1 VGLGEVITIAHTK
14 GGSGK
19 SSLASNL
26 GYCLSERGYQVLII
40 DLDGQGS
47 ISSHLGG
54 VVAKRADT
62 GAVLDSGAVLSA
74 RCTLLEACVTDI
86 FPGLSIVPSDEVS
99 LDQAVGELESQGA
112 LGQLRLYELLDR
124 ERLNWDFIIIDTPGH
139 QGMALAAAL
148 VASTGIIIPVIPEAG
163 PVAELRTVLSSIAAL
178 SEQTLPLEVYGLV
191 RMRVGGNSNYRRVA
205 EQQSRDI
212 AASANVPM
220 FRNKIPEDARFGEA
234 QLMGVPVRAHDKRA
248 RSAIAFR
255 YLTEELLERKGW
267 RAPLALNHD
276 STQVATA
283 TLTAP
288 VSATVSVSAP
298 TDSEV
303 DVFLDVAEAADV
315 VSAIGSESQ

>member
-26 GYCLSERGYQVLII
+26 GYCLSERGFQVLVM

-54 VVAKRADT
+54 VVPKRSES
-62 GAVLDSGAVLSA
+62 GAVFDSGAVLSQ
-74 RCTLLEACVTDI
+74 RCTLSDACVTDV
-86 FPGLSIVPSDEVS
+86 FPGMSIVPSDEVS
-99 LDQAVGELESQGA
+99 LDQAVSELEGQGA

-139 QGMALAAAL
+139 QGMALATAL

-178 SEQTLPLEVYGLV
+178 SEQTLPLDVYGLV

-212 AASANVPM
+212 ANEANVPM

-283 TLTAP
+283 TLATPLPATESVRTPMASP
-288 VSATVSVSAP
+288 VEDLRT
-298 TDSEV
+298 
-303 DVFLDVAEAADV
+303 DV
-315 VSAIGSESQ
+315 VVAVGLENQ

>member
-54 VVAKRADT
+54 VAPKQSET
-62 GAVLDSGAVLSA
+62 GAVLDSGAVLSD
-74 RCTLLEACVTDI
+74 RCTLSDACVTDV

-139 QGMALAAAL
+139 QGMALATAL

-212 AASANVPM
+212 AAAANVPM

-276 STQVATA
+276 STQAATA
-283 TLTAP
+283 TLKAG
-288 VSATVSVSAP
+288 VAVASSVSTP
-298 TDSEV
+298 MGSEV
-303 DVFLDVAEAADV
+303 DVVLDVANAVV
-315 VSAIGSESQ
+315 VSAVGSENS

>member
-1 VGLGEVITIAHTK
+1 MGLGEVITIAHTK

-26 GYCLSERGYQVLII
+26 AYCLSERGFQVLAI

-47 ISSHLGG
+47 LGAHLGG
-54 VVAKRADT
+54 VAPRHSVDGTRCF
-62 GAVLDSGAVLSA
+62 DSGAVLA
-74 RCTLLEACVTDI
+74 DICTIADACINDV
-86 FPGLSIVPSDEVS
+86 FPGLSVIPSDEVS
-99 LDQAVGELESQGA
+99 LDAAVNDLERQGA

-139 QGMALAAAL
+139 QGMALATAL
-148 VASTGIIIPVIPEAG
+148 VASTGIMIPVIPEAG
-163 PVAELRTVLSSIAAL
+163 PVAELRTVLSSINAL

-205 EQQSRDI
+205 EQQARDF
-212 AASANVPM
+212 ATASNVPM

-234 QLMGVPVRAHDKRA
+234 QLMGIPVRAHDKRA

-276 STQVATA
+276 SVQV
-283 TLTAP
+283 LTA
-288 VSATVSVSAP
+288 S
-298 TDSEV
+298 
-303 DVFLDVAEAADV
+303 LAAASDFGPADDQP
-315 VSAIGSESQ
+315 SAIEPVLAFDGER